1 MKTIALFSL
10 LFGCTLMSYA
20 QVGINT
26 EIPKAT
32 LDIGVANP
40 AAPENTDGILVPRID
55 AFPLINPTSE
65 QDGMLVYLTITAD
78 SNPPGFYFWDG
89 TGTKWSK
96 VMTENSTMLCGKSG
110 GSIGL
115 AGTVFNFPDLKFSN
129 ILGANFVGNKL
140 HLPPGTYEIE
150 SKLSTT
156 PNLLLGW
163 DVRVDEVVCPT
174 SIAGSANTISL
185 GLGIGVIVTGV
196 NTQSAI
202 VTITDASEEIDFIIT
217 SGVAVGGLLSDSS
230 YLKITKL

>member
-1 MKTIALFSL
+1 MKTITLFSI
-10 LFGCTLMSYA
+10 LFIVTLFCNA

-55 AFPLINPTSE
+55 AFPLVNPTSD
-65 QDGMLVYLTITAD
+65 QDGMLVYLTTTED
-78 SNPPGFYFWDG
+78 SNSPGFYFWNSSLSS
-89 TGTKWSK
+89 WSK
-96 VMTENSTMLCGKSG
+96 VMVENSTMLCGKSG

-115 AGTVFNFPDLKFSN
+115 TGTVFNFPDLKFNN
-129 ILGANFVGNKL
+129 ILGAYFVGDKL
-140 HLPPGTYEIE
+140 HLPPGNYEIE
-150 SKLSTT
+150 SKLSTS

-163 DVRVDEVVCPT
+163 DVRVDGIVCPT

-185 GLGIGVIVTGV
+185 GLGLGVIVTGV

-202 VTITDASEEIDFIIT
+202 VTITDASEEIDFVIT

>member
-1 MKTIALFSL
+1 MKTITIFSILFIVT
-10 LFGCTLMSYA
+10 LFCNA

-26 EIPKAT
+26 EVPKAT

-55 AFPLINPTSE
+55 AFPLVDPTSD
-65 QDGMLVYLTITAD
+65 QDGMLVYLTTTAD
-78 SNPPGFYFWDG
+78 SNPPGFYFWSG
-89 TGTKWSK
+89 SSSNWSK
-96 VMTENSTMLCGKSG
+96 VMVENSTMLCGKSG
-110 GSIGL
+110 GSIGIVN
-115 AGTVFNFPDLKFSN
+115 TVFNFPDLKFNN
-129 ILGANFVGNKL
+129 ILGSYFVGDKL
-140 HLPPGTYEIE
+140 HLPPGNYEIE

-163 DVRVDEVVCPT
+163 DVRVDGIVCPT

-185 GLGIGVIVTGV
+185 GLGLGVVVTGV

-202 VTITDASEEIDFIIT
+202 VTITDASEEIDFVIT